1 MLWFITSSFTIQ
13 IFVHYNISND
23 VELWRTALTTRQF
36 QVHSGINHLYLRKI
50 PWAPQ
55 ARSISYDWN
64 FIMKPTEPELIHCFE
79 WRVYMDFHFVYVMYA
94 IVHLLQS
101 SVTISLF
108 CAWFMSQCFYT
119 MEDFSAHCV
128 YRHGQVKGE
137 QCWWADWAWC
147 CSVEPHVR
155 KQLIT
160 FKRCSNWTPSVMDTL
175 RLCMLWKPSCS
186 ELFIIFLKKDIWV
199 NCENPLLFQN
209 QSVVHYTCNN
219 GSLWQTHILIY
230 NNDYRESKDRNGC

>member
-1 MLWFITSSFTIQ
+1 MGSSSKIHILRMEF
-13 IFVHYNISND
+13 HY
-23 VELWRTALTTRQF
+23 E
-36 QVHSGINHLYLRKI
+36 
-50 PWAPQ
+50 
-55 ARSISYDWN
+55 YDWAR
-64 FIMKPTEPELIHCFE
+64 TCSLL
-79 WRVYMDFHFVYVMYA
+79 RVTR
-94 IVHLLQS
+94 VHGFPFRICMLCMQLYG
-101 SVTISLF
+101 VTISLF
-108 CAWFMSQCFYT
+108 RAWFMSQCFYT

-128 YRHGQVKGE
+128 YRHVQVKGE

-147 CSVEPHVR
+147 CSVEPRVR

-160 FKRCSNWTPSVMDTL
+160 FKRCSKWTPSIMHTL

>member
-55 ARSISYDWN
+55 ARSISYEWN
-64 FIMKPTEPELIHCFE
+64 FIMNTTEPELVHCFE
-79 WRVYMDFHFVYVMYA
+79 WRVYMDFHFVYVCYVCNCTVLRFLCF
-94 IVHLLQS
+94 VHDL
-101 SVTISLF
+101 
-108 CAWFMSQCFYT
+108 CHNAFYT
-119 MEDFSAHCV
+119 MEDFSAHWV
-128 YRHGQVKGE
+128 YRHVQVKAE

-147 CSVEPHVR
+147 CSVEPRVR

-160 FKRCSNWTPSVMDTL
+160 FKRCSKWTPSIMHTL